1 MRNSVF
7 NIFFCRFFCRF
18 STLKNDFI
26 PTLRLRMLESA
37 VIFAAY
43 DVCYRE
49 DMGERPT

>member
-1 MRNSVF
+1 MRNNVF
-7 NIFFCRFFCRF
+7 NIFFCHIRRF
-18 STLKNDFI
+18 STLRNDFI